1 MYIRQFIFFGVVDY
15 NYVVVNF
22 IFVYF
27 FQAKAVVAAVL
38 AATDKTFKALSSQ
51 ASVGEDPV
59 LIQSPAMSL
68 AAVKKSPSEVA
79 GAALDVSGGKF
90 GMPKTS
96 TSDDN
101 STDESPVDMKVIK
114 GGCFHSGCSVQPELQ

>member
-1 MYIRQFIFFGVVDY
+1 M
-15 NYVVVNF
+15 
-22 IFVYF
+22 
-27 FQAKAVVAAVL
+27 
-38 AATDKTFKALSSQ
+38 
-51 ASVGEDPV
+51 GEDPV

-79 GAALDVSGGKF
+79 GAALDVGGGKF
-90 GMPKTS
+90 GMPKAS

-114 GGCFHSGCSVQPELQ
+114 GGCFHSGCSV